1 MKVHLVGIGGIGVSA
16 LAKYYRAGGHT
27 VSGSDAAPSEITAE
41 LAHCGVGIVIGEHRA
56 ENVPADV
63 DRIIHTA
70 AILPENPEL
79 AAARERNI
87 PVHNYAEAIGE
98 LTRHQRTIAVS
109 GSHGKSTTTALV
121 ALVLEEGY
129 FDPTV
134 IIGTKLAEFG
144 GTNFR
149 QGKGPFL
156 VLEADEWNK
165 SFLNYSPHAVVLTNI
180 DAEHLD
186 TYGTVAGVEEAFRE
200 YLLKVPKDGF
210 IVANADDER
219 IRHITR
225 DLPARIVWYAE
236 KSQAAETVKRTLKIS
251 GRHNLANALAALHVG
266 RELGISEPAIL
277 KALGSYHG
285 AWRRFELKGIKNGAY
300 IFADYGHHPREIA
313 ATLAGARERF
323 PSRRIWC
330 VYQPHQYARL
340 NHLWHDF
347 LGAFDGADR
356 VTLLPVYAVAGREG
370 EGHPAHTSEKLAAAL
385 TARGRY
391 TEYLPSFGMAHKYLS
406 RDIRAGDVVLFMG
419 AGTIYD
425 LTNDFLAVA

>member
-1 MKVHLVGIGGIGVSA
+1 MEVHFIGIGGIGVSA
-16 LAKYYRAGGHT
+16 LAKYYLAEGHG
-27 VSGSDAAPSEITAE
+27 VSGSDTASSEITAE
-41 LAHCGVGIVIGEHRA
+41 LVRRGVRVALGEHA
-56 ENVPADV
+56 AKNIPDTF
-63 DRIIHTA
+63 DRVIYTA
-70 AILPENPEL
+70 AIVPTNPEL
-79 AAARERNI
+79 IAARARGI
-87 PVHNYAEAIGE
+87 PTQSYAEAIGD
-98 LTRHQRTIAVS
+98 LTRRQRTIAIS

-121 ALVLEEGY
+121 ALILEEGY

-165 SFLNYSPHAVVLTNI
+165 SFLNYNPFAVVLTNI

-200 YLLKVPKDGF
+200 YLLNVPKDGF
-210 IVANADDER
+210 VVANADDER
-219 IRHITR
+219 TRHVIR
-225 DLPARIVWYAE
+225 DLPARIVWY
-236 KSQAAETVKRTLKIS
+236 SQKDPVVEIIRRTLKIS
-251 GRHNLANALAALHVG
+251 GRHNLANALAALHLG

-285 AWRRFELKGIKNGAY
+285 AWRRFELKGIRSGAY

-323 PSRRIWC
+323 PFRRIWC

-340 NHLWHDF
+340 NHLWNDF

-356 VTLLPVYAVAGREG
+356 VALLPVYAVAGREIDR
-370 EGHPAHTSEKLAAAL
+370 HPTRTSQKLATAL
-385 TARGRY
+385 TARGKHAA
-391 TEYLPSFGMAHKYLS
+391 YLHSSRAVKEHLT

-425 LTNDFLAVA
+425 LTNDFLAAA

>member
-1 MKVHLVGIGGIGVSA
+1 MKVHFVGIGGIGVSA
-16 LAKYYRAGGHT
+16 LARYYRAVGHT
-27 VSGSDAAPSEITAE
+27 VSGSDAVPSEITAE
-41 LAHCGVGIVIGEHRA
+41 LAHRGVGVVIGEHTA
-56 ENVPADV
+56 ENIPPSV
-63 DRIIHTA
+63 DRVIHTA
-70 AILPENPEL
+70 AVLPENPEL
-79 AAARERNI
+79 AAARERDI
-87 PVHNYAEAIGE
+87 PVHSYAEAIGE

-109 GSHGKSTTTALV
+109 GSHGKSTTTALI

-134 IIGTKLAEFG
+134 IIGTKLREFG
-144 GTNFR
+144 DTNFR

-165 SFLNYSPHAVVLTNI
+165 SFLNYSPYAVVLTNI

-186 TYGTVAGVEEAFRE
+186 TYGTIADVEEAFHE

-225 DLPARIVWYAE
+225 DIPARIVWY
-236 KSQAAETVKRTLKIS
+236 SQKNPVAETVKRTLKIS
-251 GRHNLANALAALHVG
+251 GRHNLANALAALHLG
-266 RELGISEPAIL
+266 REVGISEPAIL

-340 NHLWHDF
+340 NHLWNDF
-347 LGAFDGADR
+347 LDAFDGADR
-356 VTLLPVYAVAGREG
+356 VTLLPVYTVAGREV
-370 EGHPAHTSEKLAAAL
+370 ENHPTHTSEKLAAAL

-391 TEYLPSFGMAHKYLS
+391 TEYLPSFGVAHKYLA